1 MQAQRQK
8 RRRAGEA
15 RGSGYYLFPVWSA
28 PGPFPPFAARV
39 SSSVCMRSLAWAGR
53 GDHVAGKPEE
63 ARLPG
68 TSSALTARRSGVP
81 RIPRR
86 GLRGPAG
93 NPGLSRRPGP
103 ERRQVSPRLARVQV
117 ENMATSNLLKVS
129 PPAAAGLLPG
139 HRRARLPGKDRAPW
153 ERQDVYEESG
163 SGLSTG
169 MSRGGCCPSTPTPGP
184 GLGGPEDLVGSS
196 RRLTDSQRCF
206 QGTNPGWEREQCRW
220 AAPTHHCDSWG
231 PSLLNGVSK
240 T

>member
-129 PPAAAGLLPG
+129 PPGCSRAFARPSMRSAPG
-139 HRRARLPGKDRAPW
+139 
-153 ERQDVYEESG
+153 E
-163 SGLSTG
+163 
-169 MSRGGCCPSTPTPGP
+169 GP
-184 GLGGPEDLVGSS
+184 GSVGAA
-196 RRLTDSQRCF
+196 RC
-206 QGTNPGWEREQCRW
+206 
-220 AAPTHHCDSWG
+220 
-231 PSLLNGVSK
+231 V
-240 T
+240 

>member
-1 MQAQRQK
+1 MQGRRQA

-15 RGSGYYLFPVWSA
+15 RGKWLLPL
-28 PGPFPPFAARV
+28 PGQVCSPSLATIRRSL

-68 TSSALTARRSGVP
+68 TSSALTARRSSGVP

-129 PPAAAGLLPG
+129 TPGFCPATDALGSRGRTGFRVSGEMYVRERERAVRGCPPERAGVAVARAPRRRALASGSRGSGGFLPPAERLAAMLSRDQPRPG
-139 HRRARLPGKDRAPW
+139 ARA
-153 ERQDVYEESG
+153 VS
-163 SGLSTG
+163 
-169 MSRGGCCPSTPTPGP
+169 
-184 GLGGPEDLVGSS
+184 LG
-196 RRLTDSQRCF
+196 RTD
-206 QGTNPGWEREQCRW
+206 P
-220 AAPTHHCDSWG
+220 P
-231 PSLLNGVSK
+231 L
-240 T
+240 